1 DRRSASASPY
11 QPQWLLSG
19 QEGRQDQGRRLVSDT
34 GSPLP
39 GGQTQ
44 TRFALG
50 RRRVRINPMQVT
62 IAVDAMGGDHGPP
75 VTVAASLRFLDE
87 TPDARIVLV
96 GNEDAIRKALAA
108 THTAAAERVSVRPAS
123 EIVAM
128 HEPPADALRR
138 KKDS

>member
-50 RRRVRINPMQVT
+50 RRRVRINPMRVS

-75 VTVAASLRFLDE
+75 VTVAASLRFLE
-87 TPDARIVLV
+87 ELPDARVILV
-96 GNEDAIRKALAA
+96 GREEEVRKALLTEHSPAMNRA
-108 THTAAAERVSVRPAS
+108 SVHPAS
-123 EIVAM
+123 EVVEM
-128 HEPPADALRR
+128 HESPANALRG
-138 KKDS
+138 KK